1 MVSAQAIFLPKYL
14 NKFKN
19 FNFVFVWPSNE
30 LHETSIFQ
38 NVHAAVNFL
47 KIDFV
52 SQINALPYNAKS
64 IIHNFFQILKGINFA
79 FMAERPLNKKKSL
92 FIGLILKKA

>member
-1 MVSAQAIFLPKYL
+1 MVSAQVILLPKYL

-19 FNFVFVWPSNE
+19 FNFVFVWQCNE
-30 LHETSIFQ
+30 LHETLIFQ

-52 SQINALPYNAKS
+52 SQTNFLPYNAKS
-64 IIHNFFQILKGINFA
+64 IIHNFFPILKRINFA
-79 FMAERPLNKKKSL
+79 FMAERPLNKKNRYL
-92 FIGLILKKA
+92 LG

>member
-1 MVSAQAIFLPKYL
+1 MVSAQAILLPKYL
-14 NKFKN
+14 NKIKN
-19 FNFVFVWPSNE
+19 FNFVFVWPCNE
-30 LHETSIFQ
+30 WHKTSIFQ

-79 FMAERPLNKKKSL
+79 FMAERPLNKRNCYL
-92 FIGLILKKA
+92 LG